1 MTASLPLFITNKM
14 RADLAGLGFT
24 PEQIKNMTPAEAW
37 EKLGGM
43 PAESQPV
50 EVQPAQPDSGS
61 NIDTFSAHVLA
72 KLINN
77 KDRAADEAIKKYK
90 DKLPERE
97 SAWADAILAT
107 PHILPERRRA
117 FQAAIAG
124 LAEQSEIESA
134 VWIANHQ
141 ADLATIPQPITFQKV
156 TRPRIVRRTAA
167 DALQPQPPIDWVIEK
182 LFSAGSLSVLV
193 GAPGTKKTY
202 SLLSAA
208 VCVAL
213 GKPWLN
219 FPTKQGKALIIDEE
233 SGERRLARRLGEVL
247 RGENG
252 GADTPI
258 EYVSLARF
266 NIRDKADQVLFQAL
280 IEEVGA
286 SLVIIDALADIMP
299 GADENTVKDV
309 QPVFM
314 ALRDIAIATN
324 TAMVLIHHANK
335 MGGYRGSSAINGA
348 VDFMLM
354 TESKQGSPIIE
365 FSSEKPRDT
374 GLVKFTAMAH
384 FEQGYLDP
392 DTFLYTDPA
401 FRMTPSD
408 QTQPKPR
415 HYNKAESYVLR
426 YLEERKDGALLT
438 EIMDH
443 ADTCPRNSAR
453 AAVYRLVDENI
464 IYRCDSGG
472 SGSKASYKLA
482 GGGAADSSIKA
493 KQKEQLGLEE
503 SEGIDLES

>member
-1 MTASLPLFITNKM
+1 MIASIPLFITAKM
-14 RADLAGLGFT
+14 RADLADLGFT

-37 EKLGGM
+37 QKLGGM
-43 PAESQPV
+43 PAESQPDPAPA
-50 EVQPAQPDSGS
+50 VQ
-61 NIDTFSAHVLA
+61 IDTFAAHVLR
-72 KLINN
+72 KLISGQDKAVNGY
-77 KDRAADEAIKKYK
+77 KEKLTEPESSWAA
-90 DKLPERE
+90 
-97 SAWADAILAT
+97 AILAE
-107 PHILPERRRA
+107 PPGPGRMIA
-117 FQAAIAG
+117 FTAAIAG
-124 LAEQSEIESA
+124 LPNKEEISKT
-134 VWIANHQ
+134 VRDIDPQ
-141 ADLATIPQPITFQKV
+141 ADLSTIPQPITFQKV
-156 TRPRIVRRTAA
+156 NRPRIVRRTAA
-167 DALQPQPPIDWVIEK
+167 DALQPQPPIDWIIEK

-213 GKPWLN
+213 GKPWLD

-286 SLVIIDALADIMP
+286 SLVIVDALADIMP
-299 GADENTVKDV
+299 GADENAVKDV

-324 TAMVLIHHANK
+324 TAMVLIHHSNK

-374 GLVKFTAMAH
+374 GLVKFTATAH
-384 FEQGYLDP
+384 FDQGYLDP
-392 DTFLYTDPA
+392 DTLLYTDPA

-415 HYNKAESYVLR
+415 HYNKAESYVMR
-426 YLEERKDGALLT
+426 YLEEHKDGALLT
-438 EIMDH
+438 EIMGN
-443 ADTCPRNSAR
+443 ADTCPANSAR
-453 AAVYRLVDENI
+453 AAAYKLAQEKV

-472 SGSKASYKLA
+472 HGSKATYKLV
-482 GGGAADSSIKA
+482 GGEAADPA
-493 KQKEQLGLEE
+493 TNTKQEAQLELEE
-503 SEGIDLES
+503 SEGIDPET